1 MAKKKIVP
9 EEMEQ
14 EVEIIEEVKVEKKNE
29 EKPQV
34 VSSKEKICEFY
45 WIQDA
50 ELLSP
55 ERDLSKYWLSKQEEE
70 VLLKWAEENL
80 KTKAK
85 EVTFVIYNLPE
96 EVRAIVEK
104 YGITPYQVACEEL
117 DELSKEEK
125 KIVLEYFKEI

>member
-9 EEMEQ
+9 EEMEL
-14 EVEIIEEVKVEKKNE
+14 EAEAIEEVKVEKKKE

-45 WIQDA
+45 WIQDE
-50 ELLSP
+50 ELLSA

-96 EVRAIVEK
+96 EVRVIVEK
-104 YGITPYQVACEEL
+104 YGITPYQVAYEEL

>member
-14 EVEIIEEVKVEKKNE
+14 EVEMIEDVKVEKKKE

-45 WIQDA
+45 GIQDE
-50 ELLSP
+50 ELLSA